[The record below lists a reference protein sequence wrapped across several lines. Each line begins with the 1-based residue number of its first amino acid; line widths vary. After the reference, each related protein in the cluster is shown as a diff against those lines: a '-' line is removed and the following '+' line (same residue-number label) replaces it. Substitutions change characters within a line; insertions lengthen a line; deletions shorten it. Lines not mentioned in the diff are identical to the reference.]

1 MKMLKRASLL
11 TAALAVTAPA
21 SLALAQQADPLPETY
36 SGVRATGMGNAL
48 TPIAAGVDSLYHNP
62 AGLARGEMYIL
73 DGAFTYTPQGGLL
86 SAGIADSKTN
96 PQIAAGVSYSYYFG
110 AEDHADLSG
119 HDVRAAAAVPVI
131 PERISLG
138 VGGRYMHYT
147 DSSLPE
153 DPDNEDSQVLF
164 KGFTVDVGA
173 MFRVTEF
180 LHLGINGQN
189 LIDPC
194 RNDARCRGAAPTR
207 IGGGF
212 GLGTVSTFHLTGQ
225 AFVDISSA
233 EDPLF
238 DFGVGAE
245 YVAAGAIPLRLG
257 FERQGFF
264 ERNLITA
271 GFGWRSQAAGLDLS
285 YRHDLNQS
293 SSFGY
298 ISGGFSVYF

>member
-1 MKMLKRASLL
+1 MLRRATTLIALLL
-11 TAALAVTAPA
+11 TLAPA
-21 SLALAQQADPLPETY
+21 SGAWAQDADPLPETF
-36 SGVRATGMGNAL
+36 SGVRPAGMGNAL

-96 PQIAAGVSYSYYFG
+96 PQIAAGVAYSYYFG

-119 HDVRAAAAVPVI
+119 HDIRVAAAVPVI
-131 PERISLG
+131 PERISIG
-138 VGGRYMHYT
+138 VGGRYMHFT
-147 DSSLPE
+147 DASLPE
-153 DPDNEDSQVLF
+153 IADDEDSQVLF
-164 KGFTVDVGA
+164 KGFSVDVGA
-173 MFRVTEF
+173 MFKVTDM
-180 LHLGINGQN
+180 LHLGVAGQN

-194 RNDARCRGAAPTR
+194 RNDARCRGSVPTR

-212 GLGTVSTFHLTGQ
+212 GLGTVTTFQITGQ
-225 AFVDISSA
+225 AFVDITST
-233 EDPLF
+233 DTPVF

-245 YVAAGAIPLRLG
+245 VMAANVVPLRVG

-264 ERNLITA
+264 NRNLLTA

-285 YRHDLNQS
+285 YQHDLNQS